1 MMTRSFSLQHFTVPG
16 YVSREAKHSWM
27 SFNFSEREEKQQ
39 RVRKLSHQTKKRAVR
54 ALRDTELKVT
64 SARLR

>member
-1 MMTRSFSLQHFTVPG
+1 
-16 YVSREAKHSWM
+16 M
-27 SFNFSEREEKQQ
+27 SFYSLERDEKQQ
-39 RVRKLSHQTKKRAVR
+39 RVRKLSHQTKKRAER